1 MLRVSCAFA
10 AVLVC
15 VLVSSASAQTIYM
28 PVQVQ
33 HGTDMK
39 YYYGGSN
46 PDMLDYADRVA
57 CRNGYPSARTG
68 STYSSLYCTVGQVG
82 EHRMILSD
90 CLPYRNAAVY
100 GYREHD
106 AVNEANAAVPRYFRK
121 SDLVA
126 AAIPA
131 GDGSMIVPA
140 TPVSGDHR
148 MAMSGDAKV
157 MKPAGSGEIKPRAII
172 ILPKKAPQRDGENDT
187 KAVKYVA
194 SAK

>member
-15 VLVSSASAQTIYM
+15 VLASSASAQTIYM

-46 PDMLDYADRVA
+46 PDMADYADRVA

-68 STYSSLYCTVGQVG
+68 NFYSSLYCTIGQIG
-82 EHRMILSD
+82 ENRLILSD

-106 AVNEANAAVPRYFRK
+106 AVNEAYAAMPRYYRK
-121 SDLVA
+121 SDQTLS
-126 AAIPA
+126 AIPA
-131 GDGSMIVPA
+131 GDGTMIVPA
-140 TPVSGDHR
+140 TPPTGDQHHG
-148 MAMSGDAKV
+148 MNADQNV
-157 MKPAGSGEIKPRAII
+157 MKPASGEIKPRAII
-172 ILPKKAPQRDGENDT
+172 ILPKKAPQRDNDA
-187 KAVKYVA
+187 KAVNYVA

>member
-1 MLRVSCAFA
+1 MRAGPGVAGPVRSVCCRSCVKGEVQMLRVSCAFA

-68 STYSSLYCTVGQVG
+68 STYSSLY
-82 EHRMILSD
+82 LS
-90 CLPYRNAAVY
+90 LIHISEPTRLL
-100 GYREHD
+100 
-106 AVNEANAAVPRYFRK
+106 
-121 SDLVA
+121 S
-126 AAIPA
+126 
-131 GDGSMIVPA
+131 
-140 TPVSGDHR
+140 
-148 MAMSGDAKV
+148 
-157 MKPAGSGEIKPRAII
+157 
-172 ILPKKAPQRDGENDT
+172 
-187 KAVKYVA
+187 
-194 SAK
+194 

>member
-10 AVLVC
+10 AVMAC
-15 VLVSSASAQTIYM
+15 VLASSASAQTIYM

-33 HGTDMK
+33 YGTDMK

-46 PDMLDYADRVA
+46 PDMHDYADRVA

-68 STYSSLYCTVGQVG
+68 STYSSLYNTVGQVG
-82 EHRMILSD
+82 ENRVILSD
-90 CLPYRNAAVY
+90 CLPYRNAAAY

-106 AVNEANAAVPRYFRK
+106 AVNEANAAMPRYFRK
-121 SDLVA
+121 SDQALS
-126 AAIPA
+126 AIPA
-131 GDGSMIVPA
+131 GDGSMMVPA
-140 TPVSGDHR
+140 TPAGGGHR
-148 MAMSGDAKV
+148 HVASADANM

-172 ILPKKAPQRDGENDT
+172 ILPKKAPQRDNDA